1 MITMPQGYEQE
12 PSEGHFSGAA
22 SFSTAAEQVV
32 AYLKS
37 HTPLTDWSVSRVLGG
52 EQVHIHVR
60 EDQLITPGAR
70 VPWNESFCSRM
81 TTGAAHVVR
90 NSLHD
95 PSYSSL
101 RAAGVVGAYAGY
113 SITDDRGELFGV
125 LCGVRREPLK
135 DDELV
140 DEQLVRLFSDLL
152 SRQLELSRVVDR
164 HRRQIQIAEATAQT
178 DALTG
183 LLNRRGWD
191 KIVEDAQER
200 SQSFGDAMAVAVIDL
215 DGLKKVNDAQ
225 GHAAGDLLLQ
235 QASEALKTLAQQ
247 GCHIARYGGDEFTI
261 LANGISPAQASSYFQ
276 RFERALH
283 DAEVSASIGFC
294 AVESGRSSVV
304 QSLARADELMYQNK
318 GRQKKS

>member
-1 MITMPQGYEQE
+1 MINKPQGFELE
-12 PSEGHFSGAA
+12 PFDGQFSGAA

-52 EQVHIHVR
+52 EQIHIHVR
-60 EDQLITPGAR
+60 EDELITQGAR

-81 TTGAAHVVR
+81 TSGAAHLVR
-90 NSLHD
+90 NSRQD
-95 PSYSSL
+95 PNYSSL
-101 RAAGVVGAYAGY
+101 RASGVVGAYAGY

-125 LCGVRREPLK
+125 LCGVRREPLE

-140 DEQLVRLFSDLL
+140 DEQLVSLFSDLL
-152 SRQLELSRVVDR
+152 SRQLELSRLVDR
-164 HRRQIQIAEATAQT
+164 HRRQIEIAEATAQT

-215 DGLKKVNDAQ
+215 DDLKRINDAE

-235 QASEALKTLAQQ
+235 RASSALGALAEQ

-261 LANGISPAQASSYFQ
+261 LANGITPALASSYFQ
-276 RFERALH
+276 RFERALQE
-283 DAEVSASIGFC
+283 AGVSASIGFC
-294 AVESGRSSVV
+294 AVEAGRISVV
-304 QSLARADELMYQNK
+304 ESVSRADELMYRNK
-318 GRQKKS
+318 VRKRQS